1 VKPAKPPRASRRRQP
16 VTRVPVTRRL
26 LKAGLIFTTCALALN
41 ALIGARGLPAVLDA
55 RSDYRALAA
64 DLERIR
70 HENARLRQEVSRL
83 RDDPQTIEEIAR
95 RDLHFMRPGEKLFLL
110 RTAEP
115 PDARTPR

>member
-1 VKPAKPPRASRRRQP
+1 MPALARITKGTSIMFQGGRPTDENA
-16 VTRVPVTRRL
+16 
-26 LKAGLIFTTCALALN
+26 KAGLIFTTCALALN

-55 RSDYRALAA
+55 RRDYRALAA
-64 DLERIR
+64 DLDRIR
-70 HENARLRQEVSRL
+70 HENAQLRQEVGRL